1 MVTSA
6 ALTWA
11 IIAVAVVC
19 LAAWLILVR
28 FADDH
33 PRHRH
38 ARQPQWQ
45 GPVLGGMHT
54 DGGRSVAPN
63 RDLPAHFTEAELQE
77 MSRRPAPGQPTTPRP
92 AVPGQPLPARPA
104 APSQP
109 VPAQPAPSGGGAS
122 VRPAPSRG
130 GASVRPAATPDV
142 RLPEPREA
150 GHDQPAKDRP
160 ER

>member
-11 IIAVAVVC
+11 IIAVAVLC

-38 ARQPQWQ
+38 TRQPQWK

-54 DGGRSVAPN
+54 DGGRSLAPN

-77 MSRRPAPGQPTTPRP
+77 MSRRPAPGQP
-92 AVPGQPLPARPA
+92 LPARPA
-104 APSQP
+104 VPSQP
-109 VPAQPAPSGGGAS
+109 VPARGGAS
-122 VRPAPSRG
+122 VRPAP
-130 GASVRPAATPDV
+130 APDV

-150 GHDQPAKDRP
+150 GHDQPAKHPP